1 VQFTDKSTNTPTSWA
16 WSFGDGGTSTA
27 KNPSHTYTKEGTYTV
42 KLTVSNKCGSDTE
55 IKDNYITV
63 SSDCLKGDIDGN
75 GVVLINDAVLLLKH
89 IANPIGNPFDERQK
103 CAGDMDGNGV
113 ILIND
118 AVLLLKKI
126 AGITS
131 IVYSHL
137 SSDTGAAH
145 ISSDTEAAHI
155 SFDTEAKIFISEFKT
170 REGSKVKLTANAAA
184 GVSLNLSYQ
193 DANLL
198 DIKTFG
204 ISAIHQDGDAIQI
217 VWLNTNEDGNIVE
230 LEFEGNPILNVA
242 DVVVSDSSGNLIS
255 AQIIYNPMVEDTIL
269 LANYPNPFNPE
280 TWIPFQLKESS
291 DVAIT
296 IYDQMGHLI
305 KRINLGK
312 KEAGRYVKKGDAVYW
327 DGKNENGESV
337 AGGLYFYTITA
348 GNFKA
353 TRKMIVIK

>member
-1 VQFTDKSTNTPTSWA
+1 
-16 WSFGDGGTSTA
+16 
-27 KNPSHTYTKEGTYTV
+27 
-42 KLTVSNKCGSDTE
+42 
-55 IKDNYITV
+55 
-63 SSDCLKGDIDGN
+63 
-75 GVVLINDAVLLLKH
+75 
-89 IANPIGNPFDERQK
+89 
-103 CAGDMDGNGV
+103 MDGNGV

-296 IYDQMGHLI
+296 IYDQTGHLI
-305 KRINLGK
+305 KRINLGR